1 MKSSKNI
8 NKKTYKR
15 RKIVTKKMG
24 MKFDRKKKLEEHK
37 FEEKMIPNEIN
48 YN

>member
-15 RKIVTKKMG
+15 KKILTKKWEWNLTE
-24 MKFDRKKKLEEHK
+24 KKLEEHK
-37 FEEKMIPNEIN
+37 FEKKMIPNEIN
-48 YN
+48 CN